1 MYIVILGAGRIGYQL
16 ARQLIDEGKNVAL
29 IESDKDTARDV
40 LARLDCL
47 VVNDNGTSL
56 EALKKAGIQKADAF
70 VSVTDFDEINMIACG
85 LVSSEFEKPV
95 TIARVKNV
103 DYSRTK
109 LLAYPFLGID
119 YIINPEIE
127 AAKAILRAVENGAR
141 SDVMLFDNDTYQI
154 RDLVVSADS
163 LFLGRP
169 LFEIRQEMEYEFL
182 VAVILRDNYYIIPT
196 GTTSFQEHD
205 KIYIL
210 STKEGHEHIFGLE
223 NRNHREFDQI
233 VLVGG
238 GTVGTYVADGLV
250 SDIKEDASL
259 FSRVKS
265 ALNPRNGRKKG
276 KSLHIIDKD
285 YDRCK
290 ALAERY
296 PNALV
301 TCEDVTDEGILEQTM
316 LRSSDLIITTTN
328 SQELNVMTAVYA
340 KTLGVGGTVSLVTRQ
355 NYRHIAHRLN
365 LDVTISRNTTMVN
378 SILKIIRHGNIKNVH
393 AISEGTLEVIEF
405 SLDKESSFIG
415 RALKDIKLPKNTLVL
430 FLTRGD
436 DTIFAHGDMVM
447 NRNDHLVIL
456 TERDS
461 IQQIERMIVG

>member
-29 IESDKDTARDV
+29 IENDKEVARDV

-70 VSVTDFDEINMIACG
+70 VSVTDFDEVNMIACG

-109 LLAYPFLGID
+109 LLTYPFLGID

-141 SDVMLFDNDTYQI
+141 SDVMLFDNKTFQI
-154 RDLVVSADS
+154 RDLVVKEDS

-169 LFEIRQEMEYEFL
+169 LQDIRREMDFEFL
-182 VAVILRDNYYIIPT
+182 VAVILRDDFYLIPT
-196 GTTSFQEHD
+196 GTTTFQVND
-205 KIYIL
+205 KIYVL
-210 STKEGHEHIFGLE
+210 STKRGLDRIFERE
-223 NRNHREFDQI
+223 NRDHRDFEKI

-250 SDIKEDASL
+250 ADIREESSL
-259 FSRVKS
+259 LDKVKS
-265 ALNPRNGRKKG
+265 ALLPKAIRRKGR
-276 KSLHIIDKD
+276 SLHIIDRD

-296 PNALV
+296 PGALV
-301 TCEDVTDEGILEQTM
+301 TCDDVTDEGVLEQVK
-316 LRSSDLIITTTN
+316 LRNSDLIITTTS

-340 KTLGVGGTVSLVTRQ
+340 KTLGVGGAISLVTRR

-365 LDVTISRNTTMVN
+365 LDVTISRNSTMVN

-405 SLDKESSFIG
+405 SLDKASAVIG
-415 RALKDIKLPKNTLVL
+415 KPLRDIRLPKNTLVL
-430 FLTRGD
+430 FLTRGEE
-436 DTIFAHGDMVM
+436 TIFARGDMVLD
-447 NRNDHLVIL
+447 RNDHVVLL

-461 IQQIERMIVG
+461 IQQLEKMIVG

>member
-29 IESDKDTARDV
+29 IENDKEVARDV

-70 VSVTDFDEINMIACG
+70 VSVTDFDEVNMIACG

-109 LLAYPFLGID
+109 LLTYPFLGID

-141 SDVMLFDNDTYQI
+141 SDVMLFDNKTFQI
-154 RDLVVSADS
+154 RDLVVKEDS

-169 LFEIRQEMEYEFL
+169 LQDIRREMDFEFL
-182 VAVILRDNYYIIPT
+182 VAVILRDDFYLIPT
-196 GTTSFQEHD
+196 GTTTFQVND
-205 KIYIL
+205 KIYVL
-210 STKEGHEHIFGLE
+210 STKRGLDRIFERE
-223 NRNHREFDQI
+223 NRDHRDFEKI

-250 SDIKEDASL
+250 ADIREESSL
-259 FSRVKS
+259 LDKVKS
-265 ALNPRNGRKKG
+265 ALLPKAIRRKGR
-276 KSLHIIDKD
+276 SLHIIDRD

-296 PNALV
+296 PGALV
-301 TCEDVTDEGILEQTM
+301 TCDDVTDEGVLEQVK
-316 LRSSDLIITTTN
+316 LRNSDLIITTTS

-340 KTLGVGGTVSLVTRQ
+340 KTLGVGGAISLVTRR

-365 LDVTISRNTTMVN
+365 LDVTISRNSTMVN

-405 SLDKESSFIG
+405 SLDKASAVIG
-415 RALKDIKLPKNTLVL
+415 KPLKDIRLPKNTLVL
-430 FLTRGD
+430 FLTRGEE
-436 DTIFAHGDMVM
+436 TIFARGDMVLD
-447 NRNDHLVIL
+447 RNDHVVLL

-461 IQQIERMIVG
+461 IQQLEKMIVG

>member
-29 IESDKDTARDV
+29 IDSDKDTARDV

-47 VVNDNGTSL
+47 VINDNGTSL

-109 LLAYPFLGID
+109 LLTYPFLGID

-141 SDVMLFDNDTYQI
+141 SDVMLFDNETFQI
-154 RDLVVSADS
+154 RDLVVTGTS
-163 LFLGRP
+163 LFLDRP
-169 LFEIRQEMEYEFL
+169 LQEIRQSLEHEFL
-182 VAVILRDNYYIIPT
+182 VAVILRDDYYIIPT
-196 GTTSFQEHD
+196 GTTTFQEHD

-210 STKEGHEHIFGLE
+210 STKEGLEYIFEKE
-223 NRNHREFDQI
+223 NRNYREFDQI

-238 GTVGTYVADGLV
+238 GTVGTYVADGLIAEGQ
-250 SDIKEDASL
+250 DDTSL
-259 FSRVKS
+259 LGKVKS
-265 ALNPRNGRKKG
+265 AFSSRTSRKKG
-276 KSLHIIDKD
+276 KHLHIIDKD

-290 ALAERY
+290 VLAERY

-301 TCEDVTDEGILEQTM
+301 TCEDVTDEGVLEQAN
-316 LRSSDLIITTTN
+316 LRSNDLIVTTTN

-340 KTLGVGGTVSLVTRQ
+340 KALGVGGTISLVTRK

-378 SILKIIRHGNIKNVH
+378 SILKIIRHGNIRNVH

-405 SLDKESSFIG
+405 SLDKASSVLG
-415 RALKDIKLPKNTLVL
+415 KPLKDIKLPKNTLVL

-436 DTIFAHGDMVM
+436 QTIFAHGDMVL
-447 NRNDHLVIL
+447 NRNDHVVIL
-456 TERDS
+456 TERES

>member
-47 VVNDNGTSL
+47 VVNENGTSL
-56 EALKKAGIQKADAF
+56 DALKKAGIQKADAF
-70 VSVTDFDEINMIACG
+70 VSVTDFDEVNMIACG

-109 LLAYPFLGID
+109 LLTYPFLGID

-127 AAKAILRAVENGAR
+127 AAKSILRAVENGAR
-141 SDVMLFDNDTYQI
+141 SDVMLFDNKTFQI
-154 RDLVVSADS
+154 RDLLVQKDS
-163 LFLGRP
+163 LFLNRP
-169 LFEIRQEMEYEFL
+169 LQDIRQELDFRFL
-182 VAVILRDNYYIIPT
+182 VAVILRDDYYIIPT
-196 GTTSFQEHD
+196 GTTTFQEND

-210 STKEGHEHIFGLE
+210 STEKGLE
-223 NRNHREFDQI
+223 QIFERENQNHRNFDQI
-233 VLVGG
+233 ILVGG
-238 GTVGTYVADGLV
+238 GTVGTYVADGLTA
-250 SDIKEDASL
+250 SLSGDASL
-259 FSRVKS
+259 IDKFKS
-265 ALNPRNGRKKG
+265 ALSPRNARKRG
-276 KSLHIIDKD
+276 KSLHIIDKN
-285 YDRCK
+285 YDKCK

-301 TCEDVTDEGILEQTM
+301 TCEDVTDEGILEQIK
-316 LRSSDLIITTTN
+316 LRSNDLIITTAN

-340 KTLGVGGTVSLVTRQ
+340 KTLGVGAAISLVTRK

-365 LDVTISRNTTMVN
+365 LDVTISRNTSMVN

-405 SLDKESSFIG
+405 SLEKESAVLG
-415 RALKDIKLPKNTLVL
+415 RPIREIKLPKNTLVL
-430 FLTRGD
+430 FLTRGEE
-436 DTIFAHGDMVM
+436 TIFAQGDIVL
-447 NRNDHLVIL
+447 NRNDHVVIL
-456 TERDS
+456 TERES
-461 IQQIERMIVG
+461 IQQIEKMIAG

>member
-29 IESDKDTARDV
+29 IDSDKDTARDV

-47 VVNDNGTSL
+47 VINDNGTSL

-109 LLAYPFLGID
+109 LLTYPFLGID

-141 SDVMLFDNDTYQI
+141 SDVMLFDNETFQI
-154 RDLVVSADS
+154 RDLVVTGAS
-163 LFLGRP
+163 LFLDRP
-169 LFEIRQEMEYEFL
+169 LQEIRQSLEHEFL
-182 VAVILRDNYYIIPT
+182 VAVILRDDYYIIPT
-196 GTTSFQEHD
+196 GTTTFQEHD

-210 STKEGHEHIFGLE
+210 STKEGLEYIFEKE
-223 NRNHREFDQI
+223 NRNYREFDQI

-238 GTVGTYVADGLV
+238 GTVGTYVADGLIA
-250 SDIKEDASL
+250 DGQDDTSL
-259 FSRVKS
+259 LAKVKS
-265 ALNPRNGRKKG
+265 AFSSRTSRKKG
-276 KSLHIIDKD
+276 KHLHIIDKD

-290 ALAERY
+290 VLAERY

-301 TCEDVTDEGILEQTM
+301 TCEDVTDEGVLEQAN
-316 LRSSDLIITTTN
+316 LRSNDLIVTTTN

-340 KTLGVGGTVSLVTRQ
+340 KALGVGGTISLVTRK

-378 SILKIIRHGNIKNVH
+378 SILKIIRHGNIRNVH

-405 SLDKESSFIG
+405 SLDKASSVLG
-415 RALKDIKLPKNTLVL
+415 KPLKDIKLPKNTLVL

-436 DTIFAHGDMVM
+436 QTIFAHGDMVL
-447 NRNDHLVIL
+447 NRNDHVVIL
-456 TERDS
+456 TERES

>member
-1 MYIVILGAGRIGYQL
+1 VYIVILGAGRIGYQL

-29 IESDKDTARDV
+29 IESDKDVARDV

-56 EALKKAGIQKADAF
+56 DALRKAGIQKAEAF
-70 VSVTDFDEINMIACG
+70 VCVTDFDEVNMIACG

-109 LLAYPFLGID
+109 LLTHPFMGID

-127 AAKAILRAVENGAR
+127 AARAILRAVENGAR
-141 SDVMLFDNDTYQI
+141 SDVMLFDNKTFQI
-154 RDLVVSADS
+154 RDLVVKEGSQ
-163 LFLGRP
+163 FLDRP
-169 LFEIRQEMEYEFL
+169 LQDIRQDMGFEFL
-182 VAVILRDNYYIIPT
+182 VAVVLRDDFYFIPT
-196 GTTSFQEHD
+196 GTTRFQEHD
-205 KIYIL
+205 KVYIL
-210 STKEGHEHIFGLE
+210 STKKNLDRIFYRE
-223 NRNHREFDQI
+223 NRDHRDFEKI

-250 SDIKEDASL
+250 ADIKEEATLLD
-259 FSRVKS
+259 RVKT
-265 ALNPRNGRKKG
+265 ALIPKAVRKKG
-276 KSLHIIDKD
+276 RNLQIIDRD

-290 ALAERY
+290 TLAERY
-296 PNALV
+296 PDALV
-301 TCEDVTDEGILEQTM
+301 TCEDVTDEGVLEQVK
-316 LRSSDLIITTTN
+316 LRNNDLIITTTS

-340 KTLGVGGTVSLVTRQ
+340 KTLGVGGAISLVTRR
-355 NYRHIAHRLN
+355 NYRHIAQRLN
-365 LDVTISRNTTMVN
+365 LDVTISRNSTMVN

-405 SLDKESSFIG
+405 SLDKASTVTG
-415 RALKDIKLPKNTLVL
+415 KALRDIKLPKNTLVL
-430 FLTRGD
+430 FLTRGEE
-436 DTIFAHGDMVM
+436 TLFARGDIVLD
-447 NRNDHLVIL
+447 RNDHMVIL

-461 IQQIERMIVG
+461 IAQIEKMIVG

>member
-1 MYIVILGAGRIGYQL
+1 VYIVILGAGRIGYQL

-29 IESDKDTARDV
+29 IENDKEVARDV

-70 VSVTDFDEINMIACG
+70 VSVTDFDEVNMIACG

-109 LLAYPFLGID
+109 LLTYPFLGID

-141 SDVMLFDNDTYQI
+141 SDVMLFDNKTFQI
-154 RDLVVSADS
+154 RDLVVKEDS

-169 LFEIRQEMEYEFL
+169 LQDIRREMDFEFL
-182 VAVILRDNYYIIPT
+182 VAVILRDDFYLIPT
-196 GTTSFQEHD
+196 GTTTFQVND
-205 KIYIL
+205 KIYVL
-210 STKEGHEHIFGLE
+210 STKRGLDRIFERE
-223 NRNHREFDQI
+223 NRDHRDFEKI

-250 SDIKEDASL
+250 ADIREESSL
-259 FSRVKS
+259 LDKVKS
-265 ALNPRNGRKKG
+265 ALLPKAIRRKGR
-276 KSLHIIDKD
+276 SLHIIDRD

-296 PNALV
+296 PGALV
-301 TCEDVTDEGILEQTM
+301 TCDDVTDEGVLEQVK
-316 LRSSDLIITTTN
+316 LRNSDLIITTTS

-340 KTLGVGGTVSLVTRQ
+340 KTLGVGGAISLVTRR

-365 LDVTISRNTTMVN
+365 LDVTISRNSTMVN

-405 SLDKESSFIG
+405 SLDKASAVIG
-415 RALKDIKLPKNTLVL
+415 KPLRDIRLPKNTLVL
-430 FLTRGD
+430 FLTRGEE
-436 DTIFAHGDMVM
+436 TIFARGDMVLD
-447 NRNDHLVIL
+447 RNDHVVLL

-461 IQQIERMIVG
+461 IQQLEKMIVG